1 MKDGSAHRTD
11 AVSDQPPATPIYE
24 YYESLLRAMRAYK
37 VFLIVKTGRN
47 ADQCGLFFE
56 TSIDRRG
63 TIVQVTGGG
72 RGGMR
77 LQRQTETALDAR
89 TWDDARKD
97 HVGWVM
103 EARFQRV
110 WDVVRLVPPPG
121 KRDAKVKTAREWTEL
136 VTRELQAQGVM
147 ENSRENE
154 ATVHEETES
163 EESEEDEGEPV
174 EEEQGE
180 PLRLGIVPRV
190 VEEESEISEEE

>member
-1 MKDGSAHRTD
+1 MS
-11 AVSDQPPATPIYE
+11 PAATHGYRTPICENHEAY
-24 YYESLLRAMRAYK
+24 RGAMRAYK

-47 ADQCGLFFE
+47 ANHCGLFFE

-63 TIVQVTGGG
+63 TIVQVMGGG

-77 LQRQTETALDAR
+77 LLRQTETALDAR

-110 WDVVRLVPPPG
+110 WAVVRSVPPPG
-121 KRDAKVKTAREWTEL
+121 KRNAKSKTAREWTEL
-136 VTRELQAQGVM
+136 VTRKLQAQGVM

-154 ATVHEETES
+154 ATVHEDTGTES
-163 EESEEDEGEPV
+163 DEDEGETV

-190 VEEESEISEEE
+190 EEESEVSEEE

>member
-1 MKDGSAHRTD
+1 MS
-11 AVSDQPPATPIYE
+11 PATTHGYRTPIARTT
-24 YYESLLRAMRAYK
+24 SLPRAMRAYK

-121 KRDAKVKTAREWTEL
+121 KRDAKSKTAREWTEL
-136 VTRELQAQGVM
+136 VTRELQAHGVM
-147 ENSRENE
+147 ENSRESE
-154 ATVHEETES
+154 ATVHEETETES
-163 EESEEDEGEPV
+163 EESDEGEGEREGV

-190 VEEESEISEEE
+190 EDDEEISEEE

>member
-1 MKDGSAHRTD
+1 MSPA
-11 AVSDQPPATPIYE
+11 ATPGYRTPICENHEAY
-24 YYESLLRAMRAYK
+24 RGAMRAYK
-37 VFLIVKTGRN
+37 VFLIIKTGRN
-47 ADQCGLFFE
+47 ANHCGLFFE

-77 LQRQTETALDAR
+77 LLRQTETALDAR

-97 HVGWVM
+97 HV
-103 EARFQRV
+103 
-110 WDVVRLVPPPG
+110 PPPG
-121 KRDAKVKTAREWTEL
+121 KRNAKSKTAREWTEL
-136 VTRELQAQGVM
+136 VTRKLQAQGVM

-154 ATVHEETES
+154 ATVHEETET
-163 EESEEDEGEPV
+163 ESDEDEGEAERV

-190 VEEESEISEEE
+190 EEESEVSEEE